1 MLGCKWP
8 CIAGPI
14 AFLRRLF
21 KRVLVV
27 GTLRTVHRHL
37 QLIHMLRVGVE
48 PGVQPFA
55 LEVDDGAIVA
65 HLGHFRHWV
74 IGHGGG
80 TSGHRQDSGMAGEG
94 PGQPAGQGRPGSV
107 IRGDGVG
114 LVEATGGGG
123 NPFRKIPAPVVAQGL
138 QAPALKIEV
147 ERVAA

>member
-27 GTLRTVHRHL
+27 GALRIVHRHL
-37 QLIHMLRVGVE
+37 QLIHMFRVGVE

-65 HLGHFRHWV
+65 HLSHFRHWV

-80 TSGHRQDSGMAGEG
+80 
-94 PGQPAGQGRPGSV
+94 GRRDV
-107 IRGDGVG
+107 
-114 LVEATGGGG
+114 A
-123 NPFRKIPAPVVAQGL
+123 KILEWQ
-138 QAPALKIEV
+138 
-147 ERVAA
+147 ERVRGNRLAKADQDPSFGGMG

>member
-1 MLGCKWP
+1 MSNHSLLRLMTVRSWP
-8 CIAGPI
+8 TSATSDIGSSVTAG
-14 AFLRRLF
+14 
-21 KRVLVV
+21 
-27 GTLRTVHRHL
+27 
-37 QLIHMLRVGVE
+37 
-48 PGVQPFA
+48 
-55 LEVDDGAIVA
+55 GA
-65 HLGHFRHWV
+65 
-74 IGHGGG
+74 
-80 TSGHRQDSGMAGEG
+80 SGRRQDSGMAGEG